1 MMEIIIF
8 AVVSILFSAFFSGS
22 EIAFLASNKL
32 KIELDNTQ
40 GSFSGRILSRFVQRP
55 SRFIGTLLVGN
66 NIALVVY
73 GILMEEILAPGLLDF
88 GLDKAASAFAVTIIS
103 TIVILFAGE
112 YIPKTL
118 FRINSNFLLRL
129 FALPLRLIYILLWP
143 LTIIMVGLSEL
154 IVKWIFKVDIGQQEL
169 VFGRIDL
176 DNYVK
181 EITESAE
188 KSEEELDHE
197 ITIFQN
203 ALDFSKIKVRDCMV
217 PRTEITALSLDD
229 DVDKLRTE
237 FINTGYS
244 KILIYRDNIDNII
257 GYVNSVDLFQN
268 PRSIKHLIV
277 PVIIIPETI
286 SGRDVLELFTKQN
299 KSIAVVVD
307 EFGGTS
313 GMVTI
318 EDIIEE
324 IFGEIEDE
332 HDKEELLEEKIDDH
346 NFHFSGRLEIDYIND
361 QYKLD
366 LPESEEYDTLAGLI
380 IHLCEDIPELNE
392 KFEYRSFQF
401 KITDVT
407 NVRIESVLIHL
418 KPEE

>member
-1 MMEIIIF
+1 MDLLTFIILS
-8 AVVSILFSAFFSGS
+8 VLFSAFFSGS
-22 EIAFLASNKL
+22 EIAFLSSNKL
-32 KIELDNTQ
+32 KIELDSTQ
-40 GSFSGRILSRFVQRP
+40 GSFPAKILSQFVQRP

-73 GILMEEILAPGLLDF
+73 GILMEEMLAPKLFEF
-88 GLDKAASAFAVTIIS
+88 GLAEASQALLVTVIS
-103 TIVILFAGE
+103 TIIILFAGE

-129 FALPLRLIYILLWP
+129 FAIPLRLIYIILWP
-143 LTIIMVGLSEL
+143 LTIIMVGFSEL
-154 IVKWIFKVDIGQQEL
+154 IVKLLFKVNMEQQQL

-181 EITESAE
+181 EITAHAE
-188 KSEEELDHE
+188 KTEEELDHE

-203 ALDFSKIKVRDCMV
+203 ALDFSKVKVRECMV
-217 PRTEITALSLDD
+217 PRTDITALSLDD
-229 DVDKLRTE
+229 DVEKLRE
-237 FINTGYS
+237 VFIDTGYS
-244 KILIYRDNIDNII
+244 KILIYRENIDNII
-257 GYVNSVDLFQN
+257 GYVNSVDLFQS
-268 PRSIKHLIV
+268 PTSIKHLIV

-286 SGRDVLELFTKQN
+286 SAREVLELFTKQN

-332 HDKEELLEEKIDDH
+332 HDKEELLEEQIDE
-346 NFHFSGRLEIDYIND
+346 NNYHFSGRLEVDYIND
-361 QYKLD
+361 QYKLN

-380 IHLCEDIPELNE
+380 IHICEDIPKLNQ
-392 KFEYRSFQF
+392 KFEFDRYQF

-407 NVRIESVLIHL
+407 NVRIESVLIHVI
-418 KPEE
+418 PED

>member
-1 MMEIIIF
+1 MDILSFTILS
-8 AVVSILFSAFFSGS
+8 VLFSAFFSGT
-22 EIAFLASNKL
+22 EIAFLSSNKL
-32 KIELDNTQ
+32 KIELDHTQ
-40 GSFSGRILSRFVQRP
+40 GAFSGKILSKFVQRP

-73 GILMEEILAPGLLDF
+73 SLLMEEMLAPGLFEF
-88 GLDKAASAFAVTIIS
+88 GLDEASQVLVITVVSTII
-103 TIVILFAGE
+103 ILFAGE

-129 FALPLRLIYILLWP
+129 FAIPLRLIYFLLWP
-143 LTIIMVGLSEL
+143 ITIVMVGLSEL
-154 IVKWIFKVDIGQQEL
+154 IVKWIFKVDMGQQEL

-181 EITESAE
+181 EITAHAE
-188 KSEEELDHE
+188 KTEEELDHE

-203 ALDFSKIKVRDCMV
+203 ALDFSKVKVRECMV
-217 PRTEITALSLDD
+217 PRTDITALSLDD
-229 DVDKLRTE
+229 DVDKLKSE
-237 FINTGYS
+237 FIETGYS
-244 KILIYRDNIDNII
+244 KILIYKENIDNII
-257 GYVNSVDLFQN
+257 GYVNSVDLFQG
-268 PRSIKHLIV
+268 PTSIKHIIV

-286 SGRDVLELFTKQN
+286 SAREVLELFTKQN

-332 HDKEELLEEKIDDH
+332 HDKEELLEEQIDE
-346 NFHFSGRLEIDYIND
+346 NNYHFSGRLEIDYIND
-361 QYKLD
+361 QYKLN

-380 IHLCEDIPELNE
+380 IHICEDIPKLNE
-392 KFEYRSFQF
+392 KFDFDRYQF

-407 NVRIESVLIHL
+407 NVRIESVLIHVI
-418 KPEE
+418 PEE